1 MSPSDDIRKLESE
14 LENRKRD
21 LREDAAQIS
30 SKIDEVKAKVSP
42 TSLIRQRP
50 FLAAGAALLLGFAYG
65 YFVIGRKLPVEAE
78 AQSAI
83 EHLGKP
89 ITRGALPT
97 LGKETAIRAVRGR

>member
-1 MSPSDDIRKLESE
+1 MSPGDDKHELESE

-21 LREDAAQIS
+21 LREDVAQIS
-30 SKIDEVKAKVSP
+30 SKIEEVKEKVSP
-42 TSLIRQRP
+42 TSLIRRRP
-50 FLAAGAALLLGFAYG
+50 FLASGAALLLGFAYG
-65 YFVIGRKLPVEAE
+65 YFVIGRKLPVGAE

-97 LGKETAIRAVRGR
+97 VGKEAAMRAVSRR